1 MNIRTLSFLALSLGL
16 AAAAAYL
23 NWSYLSAARNLP
35 GTPSVSARTLNVAVA
50 RRELSISEVLN
61 PLLIETKAWPEHM
74 VPDGAFH
81 AVDSLTGRVPNRHF
95 AVGEPILES
104 GLFAEGASGGLS
116 PLIQSGLRA
125 MSVKVDQVIGIAGFV
140 AVGTRVDVLATIKRG
155 VGSEAFSQVV
165 VQDIRVLAVDQTL
178 DPHETDPSDR
188 ISVVTLEVTPNQA
201 QKLAFV
207 SIQGSIQLALR
218 NPRDSGLVETTS
230 VNTRYLKGAKP
241 AESSDAKTIEVLR
254 GVEVFSQGVVTDSS
268 ERREGQRS
276 TRAWPNARERNAF
289 ARNDFAAGSGD

>member
-1 MNIRTLSFLALSLGL
+1 MNIRTVSFLVLSLGL
-16 AAAAAYL
+16 ASAAAYL
-23 NWSYLSAARNLP
+23 NWSYLSEARESP
-35 GTPSVSARTLNVAVA
+35 VTSSAPTAYVAVA
-50 RRELSISEVLN
+50 LRDISISEVLN
-61 PLLIETKAWPEHM
+61 PLLVETKPWPADM
-74 VPDGAFH
+74 VPNGAF
-81 AVDSLTGRVPNRHF
+81 DSMEPLVGRVPNRHF
-95 AVGEPILES
+95 AAGEPILES
-104 GLFAEGASGGLS
+104 GLFAEGANGGLS

-178 DPHETDPSDR
+178 DPHENDPSDR

-207 SIQGSIQLALR
+207 SIQGKIQLALR
-218 NPRDSGLVETTS
+218 NPRDSDLVETTS

-241 AESSDAKTIEVLR
+241 AESSERKTVQVMR
-254 GVEVFSQGVVTDSS
+254 GVEVFSKSLPTNES
-268 ERREGQRS
+268 EAPADQRS
-276 TRAWPNARERNAF
+276 TRAWRNTGERNAI
-289 ARNDFAAGSGD
+289 ARNDFAAESGDE

>member
-1 MNIRTLSFLALSLGL
+1 MNIRTVSFLVLSLGL
-16 AAAAAYL
+16 ASAAAYL
-23 NWSYLSAARNLP
+23 NWSYLSEARESP
-35 GTPSVSARTLNVAVA
+35 VTSSAPTAYIAVA
-50 RRELSISEVLN
+50 LRDISISEVLN
-61 PLLIETKAWPEHM
+61 PLLVETKPWPADM
-74 VPDGAFH
+74 VPNGAFH
-81 AVDSLTGRVPNRHF
+81 SMEPLVGRVPNRHF

-104 GLFAEGASGGLS
+104 GLFAEGANGGLS

-178 DPHETDPSDR
+178 DPHENDPSDR

-218 NPRDSGLVETTS
+218 NPRDSDFVETTS

-241 AESSDAKTIEVLR
+241 AKLNDSKTIEVMR
-254 GVEVFSQGVVTDSS
+254 GVEVFSKNVSRGES
-268 ERREGQRS
+268 ESPEGEQSTGAWRS
-276 TRAWPNARERNAF
+276 AGERNAF
-289 ARNDFAAGSGD
+289 ARNDFPAESGDE